1 MHIGLFGGT
10 FNPIHCCHLQIAE
23 QVQSACKLDR
33 VTFIP
38 TGDPPHKDV
47 TSLAPAHHRLTMV
60 KKAIESKPSFS
71 ISEIEAQSSS
81 VSYTVDTVSTLQEE
95 NPDVTQWSFIIGLDA
110 FLELHTWKNIQ
121 HLLGLCH
128 FIVCSRPGSDF
139 SNIASVTCM
148 PSIPLPSLQN
158 LANETTQRLDVPLST
173 SRNVT
178 LLALP
183 PCEASASSIRK
194 DIQHGRTG
202 LPWLP
207 PDIESYILHHH
218 LYQNGLI

>member
-33 VTFIP
+33 ILFIP

-47 TSLAPAHHRLTMV
+47 TSLAPAHHRFSMV
-60 KKAIESKPSFS
+60 QKAIETNPSFS

-81 VSYTVDTVSTLQEE
+81 VSYTVDTVSTLQVES
-95 NPDVTQWSFIIGLDA
+95 PDVTQWSFIIGLDA
-110 FLELHTWKNIQ
+110 FLEIDTWKNIH
-121 HLLGLCH
+121 HLLDLCH

-139 SNIASVTCM
+139 SNIASVTCI
-148 PSIPLPSLQN
+148 PSIPLPSIQN
-158 LANETTQRLDVPLST
+158 LANEITHRLDVPLST
-173 SRNVT
+173 SKNLT

-183 PCEASASSIRK
+183 PCEASASSIRRQ
-194 DIQHGRTG
+194 IQHGHTS
-202 LPWLP
+202 LPWLL